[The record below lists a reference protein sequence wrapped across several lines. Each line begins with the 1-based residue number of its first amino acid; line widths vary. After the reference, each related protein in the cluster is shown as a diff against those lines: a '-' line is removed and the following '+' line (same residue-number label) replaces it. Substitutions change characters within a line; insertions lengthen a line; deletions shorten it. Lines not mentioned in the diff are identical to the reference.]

1 MNFFSS
7 LVEMGVIL
15 NFSGFINILVG
26 YNVLIIDYAVLK
38 LLRTPPRF
46 TCILMALRVSL
57 QLA

>member
-1 MNFFSS
+1 
-7 LVEMGVIL
+7 MGVIL